1 MKEWSDAHQSPGL
14 QSSRSSKIRL
24 LPCCD
29 LKEGQ
34 RRRQLTVRLWT
45 PMSMQRL
52 VRTAT
57 FTKRDHDHRPRT
69 QKTVSV
75 A

>member
-14 QSSRSSKIRL
+14 PSSRQSKIRL
-24 LPCCD
+24 LPRCD

-57 FTKRDHDHRPRT
+57 FITGDHDHRPST
-69 QKTVSV
+69 QKTASI